1 MLRLLIR
8 PFGYLAFVLAL
19 ATLSAAAWL
28 LGEGHELGFFAGRLS
43 KTMWRYP
50 EIIRRGVQMAWVVWA
65 AGFGA
70 AFTDSTPWD
79 ERGLAVVGLV
89 ALWRHWRHFAGG
101 HRAER

>member
-1 MLRLLIR
+1 MLRLLVR
-8 PFGYLAFVLAL
+8 PFGYLLFVLAL
-19 ATLSAAAWL
+19 ATLSTAAWL
-28 LGEGHELGFFAGRLS
+28 LGERHELGFFAGRLS

-50 EIIRRGVQMAWVVWA
+50 EITRRGVQMAWVVWA

-89 ALWRHWRHFAGG
+89 AAWRQFAAARR
-101 HRAER
+101 RAES